1 MPSPHYEPGH
11 SPEEHIER
19 LCNFIICD
27 LDELCVMAMNA
38 ETAELVESERHSIG
52 VMEKRVELILRQL
65 RARKTPRFRLV
76 RNG

>member
-1 MPSPHYEPGH
+1 MPSPHPGH

-27 LDELCVMAMNA
+27 LDELCVMAIND
-38 ETAELVESERHSIG
+38 ETAALVESERRMIG
-52 VMEKRVELILRQL
+52 VMRSRVEGILNQL
-65 RARKTPRFRLV
+65 DARKTPRFRLV

>member
-27 LDELCVMAMNA
+27 LDELCVMAIND
-38 ETAELVESERHSIG
+38 ETAELVESERRMIG
-52 VMEKRVELILRQL
+52 VMRSRVEGVLNQL
-65 RARKTPRFRLV
+65 DARKPSGFRLV